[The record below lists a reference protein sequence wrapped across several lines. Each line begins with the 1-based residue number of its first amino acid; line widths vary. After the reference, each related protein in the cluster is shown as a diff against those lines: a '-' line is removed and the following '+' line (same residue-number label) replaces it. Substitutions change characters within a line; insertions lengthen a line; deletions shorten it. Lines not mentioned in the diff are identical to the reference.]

1 MSSGAAIE
9 VDERRLDAQAVSLHP
24 PWPRADRERMTRKV
38 KDALIQ
44 VAGVA
49 GRLSWFAPVAAM
61 NKLAGSTVIGLV
73 IGVALIVAGGRLY
86 RWDAKVRNPKWK
98 PSKSFHLSR

>member
-1 MSSGAAIE
+1 
-9 VDERRLDAQAVSLHP
+9 
-24 PWPRADRERMTRKV
+24 MTRKV
-38 KDALIQ
+38 KGALIQ

-49 GRLSWFAPVAAM
+49 VVLLGFAAVAAI
-61 NKLAGSTVIGLV
+61 NKLAGSTVMGLV

-86 RWDAKVRNPKWK
+86 RWGAKVRNPNWK